1 MSRDYRKPK
10 KRSWAEDYEED
21 GNRGVRREQRK
32 GKRKQDKKMLRDLM
46 NDSNKFDDYA
56 EDLQQGDW

>member
-21 GNRGVRREQRK
+21 GTRGVRREQRK

-56 EDLQQGDW
+56 EDLEQGDW